1 MIHIHFIAI
10 QLLHATLCINILLS
24 CMPIFVVCVY
34 WRSKVLL
41 RELRFKKSDI
51 YNMHE
56 NHNKFL
62 NFKEWPLSDKKIP
75 LEISRRKE
83 SCLSSFLIITGNYG
97 KHLKSDTYIFLRIT
111 KVSRYERTAS
121 MQLLIQKHY
130 IKKYCLLKSIN
141 SITIIRL

>member
-1 MIHIHFIAI
+1 MIHIHFIAL

-97 KHLKSDTYIFLRIT
+97 KHLKSDTYFFSENHKSLTLWKNSFYATSNPETLYKKILF
-111 KVSRYERTAS
+111 V
-121 MQLLIQKHY
+121 
-130 IKKYCLLKSIN
+130 KKY
-141 SITIIRL
+141 